1 MNKPSL
7 NTIRNGAGA
16 ADAGLVKDA
25 TTQSFRADVID
36 ESRRQP
42 VLVDFWAP
50 WCGPCKQLGPVLEK
64 AVKAAK
70 GKVKLVKLNTDE
82 HQAIAG
88 QIMGALGIQSIPAV
102 IAFKNGQPVDGFI
115 GALPESQVKAFVERI
130 TGPIG
135 PSEAET
141 LVTEAEAALE
151 AQDAQTA
158 GQLFSEALSLE
169 PDHVR
174 ALGGL
179 ARALVLLGHVEHAR
193 EVLAGVPKGKEN
205 DPAVAA
211 ARAQLE
217 LAEQAQ
223 DLGDVRELKARVEA
237 DPADLQ
243 ARFDLALALNARG
256 DRQGALDHLLDIVRR
271 DRGWNEDGA
280 RKQLVQL
287 FDAWGPKDPLTL
299 AGRRR
304 LSSLP
309 FS

>member
-1 MNKPSL
+1 MNKPSFTL
-7 NTIRNGAGA
+7 GGNGAA
-16 ADAGLVKDA
+16 ADDGLVKDA
-25 TTQSFRADVID
+25 TTQSFRADVLD

-115 GALPESQVKAFVERI
+115 GALPESQVKAFVERVV
-130 TGPIG
+130 GPIG
-135 PSEAET
+135 PSDAEAI
-141 LVTEAEAALE
+141 LAEAEAALAE
-151 AQDAQTA
+151 NDLEGA
-158 GQLFSEALSLE
+158 GALFAEALRLE
-169 PDHVR
+169 PEN
-174 ALGGL
+174 AAAIGGL
-179 ARALVLLGHVEHAR
+179 ARVLVMAGEVDHAR
-193 EVLAGVPKGKEN
+193 EVLGTVPKGKEN

-211 ARAQLE
+211 ARAQLD
-217 LAEQAQ
+217 LAQQVQ
-223 DLGDVRELKARVEA
+223 DLGDARELKARVEA
-237 DPADLQ
+237 DPNDHQ
-243 ARFDLALALNARG
+243 ARFDFALALNARG
-256 DRQGALDHLLDIVRR
+256 DRQGALDNLLEIVRR
-271 DRGWNEDGA
+271 DRAWNEDAA

-287 FDAWGPKDPLTL
+287 FDAWGPKDPLTA

-304 LSSLP
+304 LSSLL
-309 FS
+309 FA